1 MDIRKGSDGKYYT
14 LNEQG
19 TSWVVTDAPKPKYD
33 PKAEKAKLLKQQA
46 KDTST
51 LEALVISMGRTG
63 DKLATGYMDLID
75 KGIEKAMP
83 DWWGEE
89 SRAQQAKTK
98 ADQAQKDEYYNPLS
112 KEHRVATFT
121 GEALPYLAIPG
132 GAGSGI
138 LNAMGR
144 GATQGAAEGA
154 MHYDDDMMSGAAWG
168 AGGNVTGQ
176 WLGDLLGGG
185 IDKLKGAEPKIIKYA
200 KDNNLFVPPGMAS
213 GSKPFQQMDQAL
225 KTHRLTSD
233 KILNEKLV
241 DSMVIQ
247 NNLISKEIGAETDY
261 FTDDYFE
268 NQMKRIKSG
277 MDDATKG
284 ATANVNMEQAL
295 SAEDIAMNYGESSV
309 TGTIPA
315 ILNRSAEKLGD
326 LIDGNLDSK
335 THGIQTRALRKQATN
350 QFNSPSGDNL
360 LGESLNEMAD
370 LYDDILSTG
379 SSFDKDAY
387 RQLRKEYALLNSVEQ
402 TKDVSGNAMP
412 IPLAKKFKSSSEI
425 KKLAEVEK
433 LRNKQ
438 SGASLSTSG
447 LLGKMLNPLNPTESI
462 GAMSLLSGRT
472 VGGVLPLFSDMS
484 TDLYLKGYPHIT
496 GIIPGSK
503 KPIEKMM
510 KASALSIGDSE
521 DE

>member
-1 MDIRKGSDGKYYT
+1 MDIRKGSDGKYYA

-19 TSWVVTDAPKPKYD
+19 TSWVVTDAPKSKYD

-46 KDTST
+46 EDTST
-51 LEALVISMGRTG
+51 LEALGVSMGRTG
-63 DKLATGYMDLID
+63 DKLVTGYMDLID
-75 KGIEKAMP
+75 KGIEKVMP

-98 ADQAQKDEYYNPLS
+98 ADQAQKDKFYKPLS
-112 KEHRVATFT
+112 EEHPIATFT

-168 AGGNVTGQ
+168 AGGNVAGQ

-185 IDKLKGAEPKIIKYA
+185 INKLKGSEPKIIKYA
-200 KDNNLFVPPGMAS
+200 KDKKLFVPPGMAS

-233 KILNEKLV
+233 KVKEKLD

-261 FTDDYFE
+261 FTDDYFKS
-268 NQMKRIKSG
+268 QMKRIKSG
-277 MDDATKG
+277 MDNATKG
-284 ATANVNMEQAL
+284 ANANVNIEQAL
-295 SAEDIAMNYGESSV
+295 SAEDISINYGNSSV

-315 ILNRSAEKLGD
+315 ILNRSAEKLSD
-326 LIDGNLDSK
+326 LIDGNLDAK

-370 LYDDILSTG
+370 LYDDVLSTG
-379 SSFDKDAY
+379 SSFDKDSY
-387 RQLRKEYALLNSVEQ
+387 RQLRKEYALLNSVEE

-412 IPLAKKFKSSSEI
+412 IPLANKFKSSSEI
-425 KKLAEVEK
+425 KKLSEVEK
-433 LRNKQ
+433 LRKKQ
-438 SGASLSTSG
+438 SEASLSTSG

-472 VGGVLPLFSDMS
+472 VGGVLPLLSDMA

-496 GIIPGSK
+496 GAVPGSK
-503 KPIEKMM
+503 KPIEELM

-521 DE
+521 NE